1 MSHALL
7 GIAAV
12 VVLVALNAFFV
23 AGEFALVAVD
33 RSRIESLA
41 QAGNRRGRVV
51 LGALKRLSFEL
62 SGAQLGI
69 TVTSLVLGFV
79 AEPTVGALLEPAM
92 DAIPLVSEAAAE
104 PLALALALAL
114 VTSFQMVMGELV
126 PKNMAIA
133 RPLQTSL
140 WIGPLLRLYG
150 AGAGPIIRVLNGAA
164 NWTVRRLGVEPREE
178 LEADRDIAD
187 LKMLIASSGELG
199 TIEAGAS
206 ELLSRTIR
214 FRDKTAADALVPRT
228 SVTALDAGADVAD
241 LIRRARE
248 TGFSRFPV
256 QGDDLDDVRGVV
268 HVKSAYRIPVEARA
282 ATPVTELMVEAVFVP
297 ETRPLDELL
306 RDMRAG
312 RSQLA
317 VVIDEYGGTAGII
330 TLEDLLEEI
339 VGEIHDE
346 YDEPPA
352 GPRLT
357 TPRETGTYVVDAS
370 LHRDEVLE
378 LFGLELPE
386 GPFETLAG
394 YLLVLFDRIPVEG
407 DRVADDHWLYEVVEM
422 DHLRISQVRITA
434 RRASAMPEGRK

>member
-1 MSHALL
+1 
-7 GIAAV
+7 
-12 VVLVALNAFFV
+12 
-23 AGEFALVAVD
+23 
-33 RSRIESLA
+33 
-41 QAGNRRGRVV
+41 
-51 LGALKRLSFEL
+51 
-62 SGAQLGI
+62 
-69 TVTSLVLGFV
+69 
-79 AEPTVGALLEPAM
+79 
-92 DAIPLVSEAAAE
+92 
-104 PLALALALAL
+104 
-114 VTSFQMVMGELV
+114 
-126 PKNMAIA
+126 
-133 RPLQTSL
+133 
-140 WIGPLLRLYG
+140 
-150 AGAGPIIRVLNGAA
+150 
-164 NWTVRRLGVEPREE
+164 
-178 LEADRDIAD
+178 
-187 LKMLIASSGELG
+187 
-199 TIEAGAS
+199 
-206 ELLSRTIR
+206 
-214 FRDKTAADALVPRT
+214 
-228 SVTALDAGADVAD
+228 
-241 LIRRARE
+241 
-248 TGFSRFPV
+248 
-256 QGDDLDDVRGVV
+256 VV